1 VSFARKTLDSRGV
14 YPREGGDGNDVGSL
28 PMQLQGIRVVDLSRI
43 LSGPFCSMFLA
54 DMGAEV
60 IKIESV
66 DEGDPVRQ
74 QGMMRNGVSL
84 YFASFNRNK
93 KSLTLDLRNPDGMIV
108 LRKLIATAD
117 VVLDNFRPGVM
128 ERMGLARAELERIKP
143 GIISCHITG
152 YGLDGPY
159 RDRPSFD
166 FIAQA
171 MSGFMSVNG
180 AEGEPPM
187 RAAPPLTDLIAGA
200 YAAMGV
206 CAALVRRG
214 RTGRGEEVATSLTD
228 SMVANLAFLASHYF
242 ETGEQPLRT
251 GNDHALVAPYGLFEA
266 ADGDVAIAP
275 SNDQVYYKLL
285 AALGLEHLRE
295 HPEFL
300 TNRDRF
306 ERRTAINAMINNE
319 TRKQPIAHW
328 LDVLNAAGV
337 PCGRVMNLREV
348 FDDPQIRHQQMKLTI
363 DHPRHGPLDVL
374 GFPIKFSDD
383 PCRIHR
389 VPPDLGADTDELL
402 SELGYDAEAI
412 AQLRA
417 RSAV

>member
-1 VSFARKTLDSRGV
+1 
-14 YPREGGDGNDVGSL
+14 
-28 PMQLQGIRVVDLSRI
+28 MQLQGIRVVDLSRI

-60 IKIESV
+60 IKIEEV
-66 DEGDPVRQ
+66 EEGDPVRK

-93 KSLTLDLRNPDGMIV
+93 KSLTLALRNPAGRAV

-128 ERMGLARAELERIKP
+128 EKIGLSRVELLRIKP
-143 GIISCHITG
+143 DLVSCHITG
-152 YGLDGPY
+152 FGLDGPY

-180 AEGEPPM
+180 AEGEAPA
-187 RAAPPLTDLIAGA
+187 RAAPPLSDLIAGA
-200 YAAMGV
+200 YAAMGI
-206 CAALVRRG
+206 CAALVRRE
-214 RTGRGEEVATSLTD
+214 RTGLGEEVATSLTD

-266 ADGDVAIAP
+266 ADGQVAIAP
-275 SNDQVYYKLL
+275 SNDQIYYKLIDVL
-285 AALGLEHLRE
+285 ELGELRV

-300 TNRDRF
+300 TNRHRF
-306 ERRTAINAMINNE
+306 ERRDAINAIINAAI
-319 TRKQPIAHW
+319 RKQPIAHW

-337 PCGRVMNLREV
+337 PCGRVMNLSEV
-348 FDDPQIRHQQMKLTI
+348 FEDPQIRHQQMKVTI

-374 GFPIKFSDD
+374 GFPIKFTDD
-383 PCRIHR
+383 PCRVHR
-389 VPPDLGADTDELL
+389 VPPDLGVDTDAILG
-402 SELGYDAEAI
+402 ELGYGGDEI
-412 AQLRA
+412 AALRA
-417 RSAV
+417 QRAV

>member
-1 VSFARKTLDSRGV
+1 
-14 YPREGGDGNDVGSL
+14 
-28 PMQLQGIRVVDLSRI
+28 MQLQGIRVVDLSRI

-60 IKIESV
+60 IKIEGV
-66 DEGDPVRQ
+66 EEGDPVRR
-74 QGMMRNGVSL
+74 QGMMRNGFSL

-93 KSLTLDLRNPDGMIV
+93 KSLTLDLRNPEGMAV
-108 LRKLIATAD
+108 LRKLISTAD
-117 VVLDNFRPGVM
+117 VILDNFRPGVM
-128 ERMGLARAELERIKP
+128 ERMGLSRDELNRLKP

-206 CAALVRRG
+206 CAALVRRE

-306 ERRTAINAMINNE
+306 ERRTAINALINNE

-363 DHPRHGPLDVL
+363 EHPRHGKLDVL
-374 GFPIKFSDD
+374 GFPIKFTDD

-412 AQLRA
+412 VRLRK
-417 RSAV
+417 RRAV